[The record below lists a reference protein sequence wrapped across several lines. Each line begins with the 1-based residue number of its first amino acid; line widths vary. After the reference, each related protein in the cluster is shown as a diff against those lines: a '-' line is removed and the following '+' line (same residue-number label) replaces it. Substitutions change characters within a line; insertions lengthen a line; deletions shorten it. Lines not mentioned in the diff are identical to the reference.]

1 MPRLGLVPVLLLLA
15 LWGCASALPAPPQQ
29 RVVLKTS
36 ISTRHYPVR
45 GMTTAAIFDHI
56 DRNGLF
62 EKGGQRVNGL
72 TSAEWTMTSGG
83 IDTRAILCSH
93 PSMTITLDLVVTLPR
108 HDESND
114 LSEGLR
120 TTWQRFVTRVAA
132 HEQRHVDIFL
142 DGAKAMKAR
151 MEAVLTKWS
160 SCSELGKTIH
170 SLWTSQLAEIENAQQ
185 QFDVEDGAKIQNDR
199 EPLQARIDVNRAR
212 LAALDSEIRRL
223 DLTRDELRL
232 QLDAMRAR
240 IDAVKVE
247 ITKAAGSLPRCA
259 QARPTSRVQAL
270 CHQHHGFVAA
280 NNTLVEQYNGVTDH
294 RNNLADE
301 YNRLT
306 AATNGL
312 IEVLNWTK

>member
-1 MPRLGLVPVLLLLA
+1 VPRLGLIPVLLLLV
-15 LWGCASALPAPPQQ
+15 LWGCASLLPAPPQQ

-72 TSAEWTMTSGG
+72 TSAEWTMTSEG
-83 IDTRAILCSH
+83 IDTRAILCSP

-108 HDESND
+108 HDQSND

-120 TTWQRFVTRVAA
+120 TTWQRFVARVAA

-151 MEAVLTKWS
+151 MDAVLTKWS

-170 SLWTSQLAEIENAQQ
+170 SLWTSQLAQIENAQQ

-212 LAALDSEIRRL
+212 LAAIDSEIRRL

-240 IDAVKVE
+240 IDAVEVE
-247 ITKAAGSLPRCA
+247 ITKAGGSLSSCA
-259 QARPTSRVQAL
+259 RARPASRVQAL

-306 AATNGL
+306 AVTNGL